1 MDNSTHA
8 FVSNPFYPIQLPQYP
23 FFLGVLELF
32 HLCLQLLYQSTH
44 VGMVLEA
51 HNTSTFIKHECF
63 EA

>member
-8 FVSNPFYPIQLPQYP
+8 FVSNTLYPIQLPQYP

-32 HLCLQLLYQSTH
+32 HPCLQLLYQSTH

>member
-8 FVSNPFYPIQLPQYP
+8 FVSNPFYPIHLPQYP
-23 FFLGVLELF
+23 IFLGVLQLF

-51 HNTSTFIKHECF
+51 HNNEHIYKT
-63 EA
+63 